1 MRTVYVAHP
10 YRGDEAEGVPGAG
23 EASGSGHGTN
33 PQNALIVGVG
43 AGVGDKAMKL
53 FHVQFRGKDF
63 YANEHAAGLIIM
75 LYDLWFGGYSTEGVK
90 YDGITPVVDGL
101 RDKPEVVE
109 VEL

>member
-1 MRTVYVAHP
+1 
-10 YRGDEAEGVPGAG
+10 
-23 EASGSGHGTN
+23 
-33 PQNALIVGVG
+33 VGVG

-75 LYDLWFGGYSTEGVK
+75 LYDLWFGGYSTEGIK